1 MLWTLA
7 CVIQALVQNLQN
19 VKLNIYF
26 QVFAKWILMQIV
38 QLHMSSQQ
46 FSDSFLMDAALRV
59 AMLC

>member
-1 MLWTLA
+1 
-7 CVIQALVQNLQN
+7 
-19 VKLNIYF
+19 
-26 QVFAKWILMQIV
+26 MQIV